1 MINQLTDQLII
12 PDWPVKNVQAF
23 STTREPPVFIAKPFS
38 TCSSDELARKDALQH
53 FNYFNLGLHVGD
65 DEIIVRKNRQYLTKS
80 LPNECEIQWLEQVH
94 GCHVVN
100 IVRQSDK
107 PKVADAAITSNNFVA
122 LAVMTADCL
131 PILLSDKDGKEIAA
145 IHGGW
150 RSLVSGI
157 IANTV
162 KKMQTPSCE
171 LYAWLGP
178 CIGPSVFEV
187 GKEVKDAFLAID
199 VCFSSAFKIVQ
210 CQSQNCAGSLD
221 KGKEKYLAD
230 LHQIAT
236 MKLAN
241 LGVSSIFGQN
251 DCTYSQPNR
260 YYSFRRDGQTGRMA
274 TVICRK

>member
-1 MINQLTDQLII
+1 MINQLTDQLIF
-12 PDWPVKNVQAF
+12 PDWPVKNIQAF

-38 TCSSDELARKDALQH
+38 TCNSHLLPRKNALQH

-65 DEIIVRKNRQYLTKS
+65 DEIIVRTNRQNLAKS
-80 LPNECEIQWLEQVH
+80 LPNECKIQWLEQVH
-94 GCHVVN
+94 GSKVVN
-100 IVRQSDK
+100 VVKQSDK
-107 PKVADAAITSNNFVA
+107 AKVADAAITDNKSVA

-131 PILLSDKDGKEIAA
+131 PILLSDKDGKEVAA

-187 GKEVKDAFLAID
+187 GKEVKDAFLVID
-199 VCFSSAFKIVQ
+199 ECFSSAFKIVQ
-210 CQSQNCAGSLD
+210 CQSQNSTESLD
-221 KGKEKYLAD
+221 RDKEKYLAD

-236 MKLAN
+236 MQLAN
-241 LGVSSIFGQN
+241 LGVRSIFGQN